1 MISDEN
7 NTENIIFEFYRDHG
21 IRSPIIKTFIMESD
35 VMKQVSGSTH
45 THIQIYN
52 YILI

>member
-1 MISDEN
+1 MINDEN
-7 NTENIIFEFYRDHG
+7 NTKNIIFEFYRDHG

-45 THIQIYN
+45 THTHTNI
-52 YILI
+52 